1 MMTSLNRPQRATMD
15 QLKSPAIETMTSLK
29 RPQAESH
36 NQKRPKTKNHYD
48 FIEKTWEET
57 YDLNE
62 KVQKRDWFT
71 QKIQERFNDLNVRD
85 ITMSIKKA
93 QTKRH
98 YDFSMKKTQTLRQ
111 TISMKKALTER
122 HGSKIKF
129 RHYNFNE
136 EISVDRWFHW
146 RKLRHRDTMI

>member
-36 NQKRPKTKNHYD
+36 NQKRPNTENHYD

-62 KVQKRDWFT
+62 SSEERLIHSKNSREVQWSKCERYYNVNKESSDKETLWF
-71 QKIQERFNDLNVRD
+71 
-85 ITMSIKKA
+85 
-93 QTKRH
+93 
-98 YDFSMKKTQTLRQ
+98 
-111 TISMKKALTER
+111 
-122 HGSKIKF
+122 
-129 RHYNFNE
+129 FNE
-136 EISVDRWFHW
+136 KLRHWDRPFQW
-146 RKLRHRDTMI
+146 RKLWQRDMVQK